1 MQYNEKPL
9 TGEALVFVCGY
20 GETKIW
26 TGCMK
31 RVLVHRVSGIS
42 RIGYGI
48 DGIYPYIGIIFPLK
62 WYRYTDTRCVAMEVE
77 RFWPWQ
83 LECVGRADRTVDR
96 TLNVRLCL
104 RYSSRSVGR
113 PGVV

>member
-1 MQYNEKPL
+1 MDGL
-9 TGEALVFVCGY
+9 C
-20 GETKIW
+20 ETSI
-26 TGCMK
+26 GASC
-31 RVLVHRVSGIS
+31 
-42 RIGYGI
+42 IGYQ
-48 DGIYPYIGIIFPLK
+48 PHRLWNRRYIPIHRHNFSIK
-62 WYRYTDTRCVAMEVE
+62 MVVSVCVAMEVE

-113 PGVV
+113 PVGRELFEI